1 MNSQKNWE
9 LKIDPNVLKTAKKLP
24 AKEVKKIWEA
34 IYLLPLNPY
43 FGDIEKIKGYCNDVW
58 RRRIGSNRIF
68 YRLLVNERIILVFH
82 LERRSSKTY

>member
-1 MNSQKNWE
+1 MNLQKNWE
-9 LKIDPNVLKTAKKLP
+9 LKIDPDVLKTAKKLP

-43 FGDIEKIKGYCNDVW
+43 FGDIEKVKGYNDVW
-58 RRRIGSNRIF
+58 RRRSGSYRIF
-68 YRLLVNERIILVFH
+68 YRLLAKEKIILVFN